1 MKGGMKD
8 FKSFDEALVTPAVSV
23 GTSPAYNGLPFVN
36 AVSFGAN
43 GGYVQ
48 KYSKYIFSIYLFI
61 YLFIYECLYRIKSFS
76 FIYKYLQVKDCYQC
90 LSC

>member
-8 FKSFDEALVTPAVSV
+8 FKSFDEALVIPAVNV
-23 GTSPAYNGLPFVN
+23 GTSPAYDGLPFVN

-48 KYSKYIFSIYLFI
+48 KYSKYCEAI
-61 YLFIYECLYRIKSFS
+61 
-76 FIYKYLQVKDCYQC
+76 
-90 LSC
+90 

>member
-8 FKSFDEALVTPAVSV
+8 FKSFDEALVIPAVNV
-23 GTSPAYNGLPFVN
+23 GTSSAYDGLPFVN

-48 KYSKYIFSIYLFI
+48 KYSKYCEAIYFL
-61 YLFIYECLYRIKSFS
+61 CLMINTKLSWLTFYF
-76 FIYKYLQVKDCYQC
+76 VKMSLL
-90 LSC
+90 LSELGY